1 MEAPNMPRAIDALY
15 AIGHSLIDTARWE
28 DAAKV
33 FRVMLRLQPEDERPW
48 LGLGHCHE
56 QLGED
61 EIASEVYGA
70 GAAVLMHRSPRC
82 FLALSRTRRRLDDHD
97 LADESLDIC
106 AAIVGE
112 GGHDDVEALLRQEMA
127 S

>member
-1 MEAPNMPRAIDALY
+1 MNTPDMPRAIDALY
-15 AIGHSLIDTARWE
+15 AIGHSLIDTDRWE

-33 FRVMLRLQPEDERPW
+33 FRVMLRLHPEDERPW

-61 EIASEVYGA
+61 DIASEIYGA

-82 FLALSRTRRRLDDHD
+82 FLALSRIRRRMKDHD

-112 GGHDDVEALLRQEMA
+112 GGHDEVEALLRQELA